1 MLSGL
6 FNAIIGT
13 KMTLFLDLAITFAVA
28 IAIYQAFRF
37 GRELALVDFMR
48 DHVEAI
54 RSWHLECYELKQEVK
69 RLNLENKQ
77 LKQRQENRND

>member
-1 MLSGL
+1 MPLL
-6 FNAIIGT
+6 
-13 KMTLFLDLAITFAVA
+13 LDIAITFAVA

-48 DHVEAI
+48 DHIEAI
-54 RSWHLECYELKQEVK
+54 RMWHVECFELKQEIK
-69 RLNLENKQ
+69 RLNQENKQ